1 MLEEQFK
8 LIVKMIIKLIGNTM
22 VLLLIISS
30 YTYIAD
36 YLWFSVLF
44 HCQHLMLLLL
54 IINILLIF
62 INIYTIN
69 YLIISFF
76 VIPYMKI
83 VIGRKLEK

>member
-44 HCQHLMLLLL
+44 HCQRLMLLLL

-62 INIYTIN
+62 ISIYTIN

>member
-44 HCQHLMLLLL
+44 HCQRLMLLLL